1 MDGSDTAM
9 LEQDPSPNLAT
20 ETKYSLVKNQ
30 IVRAEKPAEEE
41 VTAAEAVIEAEV
53 HSKESEAESDEEE
66 DASSKSVRFHEE
78 SKVVPDVG
86 DAEQEEE
93 TQHQDPLELEEVAN
107 LASARAV
114 STPASESSPRPS
126 AAEENP
132 PAPVEADRPASAK
145 SQASEVDG
153 GDNNKLGRS

>member
-1 MDGSDTAM
+1 M

-93 TQHQDPLELEEVAN
+93 SKHQDPLELEEVAN

-126 AAEENP
+126 AAEENS
-132 PAPVEADRPASAK
+132 PVEADRPSSAK